1 MATFHLS
8 IKSGGRGKAAEHA
21 SYIARDGKYLKKLKE
36 NDLAHCQHGNL
47 PEWAQNNP
55 RAFWNMAD
63 RHERANGAAYREIE
77 VALPVELSLDQQKA
91 LVNEFIEQEIGSKP
105 FQAAIHKSK
114 AALGQG
120 FNDHAHIM
128 FSDRIPDGIERV
140 PEQHFRRHNPKIPEQ
155 GGCKKDSGGK
165 DRQALKEAA
174 LQLRKGWADLTNQ
187 HLERHGHTA
196 RVDHRSNKERGITSA
211 PGRHLGPARI
221 KKMKKAADSPDP
233 AYAAMTNALVVLF
246 LLVLADL
253 AAAAMDKA
261 IIFAATHF

>member
-8 IKSGGRGKAAEHA
+8 IKSGERGKAAEHA
-21 SYIARDGKYLKKLKE
+21 RYIARDGKYLKKLKE
-36 NDLAHCQHGNL
+36 NDLADCQHGNL
-47 PEWAQNNP
+47 PDWAHDNP
-55 RAFWNMAD
+55 RVFWNMAD

-77 VALPVELSLDQQKA
+77 VALPLELSLDQQKA

-140 PEQHFRRHNPKIPEQ
+140 PEQHFRRHNPKNPEQ

-174 LQLRKGWADLTNQ
+174 LQLRKGWANLTNQ

-196 RVDHRSNKERGITSA
+196 RVDHRSNKERGIASA
-211 PGRHLGPARI
+211 PGRHLGQARI
-221 KKMKKAADSPDP
+221 KRMKEAAEGPEP
-233 AYAAMTNALVVLF
+233 VYLPIAEALTVLF
-246 LLVLADL
+246 LLFLAEL
-253 AAAAMDKA
+253 AATAMDSA
-261 IIFAATHF
+261 IIFAATHT